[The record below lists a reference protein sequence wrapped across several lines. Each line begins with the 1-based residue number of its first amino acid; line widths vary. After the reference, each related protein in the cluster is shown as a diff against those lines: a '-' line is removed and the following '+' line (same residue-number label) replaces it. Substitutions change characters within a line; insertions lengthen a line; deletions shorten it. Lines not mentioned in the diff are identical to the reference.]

1 MAAKRHW
8 ITGALAAA
16 ALTAALAACS
26 STPKSTARNPDDG
39 RGSYRIGKP
48 YAIDGVTYYP
58 AEDMNYSETG
68 IASWYGPGFHGKSTA
83 NGEAYDQEQLSA
95 AHNTLPLP
103 TIVRVTNLDNGKS
116 VVARVNDR
124 GPFVPGRI
132 IDMSKGGARELGLDL
147 TGVARVKVEVM
158 RRESELVKQIAMNGG
173 TRADQLAALN
183 NPSAPPPVLDSSPVG
198 GPGGGVMVAGA
209 APASPPPVV
218 SASQPIWSPGD
229 PPPPKGANYGP
240 TVVASDTP
248 PVPSSSAQVTSA
260 PIAPP
265 VAASPSAPLPVVAA
279 AAPPPAAWSPPQS
292 PPQSVQLAPPPSTL
306 GNQAAAFH
314 SPPLPP
320 AAPSSVA
327 PAATYGSGQIYVQA
341 GAFSQFDNAEKVR
354 VQLSQYGRAV
364 VSPVQASGR
373 ELYRVRLGPMATA
386 QAADAVRAQV
396 LQAGYR
402 DARLVSD

>member
-83 NGEAYDQEQLSA
+83 NGEAYDQEQISA
-95 AHNTLPLP
+95 AHKTLPLP

-248 PVPSSSAQVTSA
+248 PPVPSSSAQVTSA

-292 PPQSVQLAPPPSTL
+292 PPQSNAASSASILYSPSPKITDSTTPRRSSGTPSSASRPPLCRCFFRKDCCGCVSGSASCTSFPGGCGRRSEVSLRESWPPS
-306 GNQAAAFH
+306 
-314 SPPLPP
+314 PCI
-320 AAPSSVA
+320 SSTPKA
-327 PAATYGSGQIYVQA
+327 
-341 GAFSQFDNAEKVR
+341 
-354 VQLSQYGRAV
+354 
-364 VSPVQASGR
+364 
-373 ELYRVRLGPMATA
+373 
-386 QAADAVRAQV
+386 
-396 LQAGYR
+396 
-402 DARLVSD
+402 